1 VAPEGMVRFHYLV
14 PNINNSMLTRH
25 YKSGD
30 VIPTTAN
37 TLWFVVKY
45 GHFVKT
51 VDLKDETIFPKL
63 EDPETLYIAF
73 G

>member
-1 VAPEGMVRFHYLV
+1 VDQKAVVRIHLSG
-14 PNINNSMLTRH
+14 PLINNNMLTRH

-51 VDLKDETIFPKL
+51 VDLKDETIFPEL